1 MERKFIK
8 VGNFRAKNHK
18 NDEGE
23 PARMLTGEYRHT
35 IDNKNRIFIP
45 SKHREELGAQFIVA
59 RDIREKCLKVY
70 SLEGWANYIAPIKQ
84 LDRSLAEKTMRFLH
98 RNASQVTPDS
108 QGRIVIPLSLSDHA
122 EIKRDVVVVGCSD
135 YDEIWAQEIYDAN
148 VDSEDGDAIRAA
160 LESCGL

>member
-1 MERKFIK
+1 MERKCIK
-8 VGNFRAKNHK
+8 VVNFRVKNPK

-23 PARMLTGEYRHT
+23 QARMLTGEFRHILDT
-35 IDNKNRIFIP
+35 KNRIFMP
-45 SKHREELGAQFIVA
+45 SKHREELGAQFIIA

-108 QGRIVIPLSLSDHA
+108 QGRIVIPFALSEHA
-122 EIKRDVVVVGCSD
+122 EMQKNVVVVGCSD
-135 YDEIWAQEIYDAN
+135 YDEIWAEEIYDAN
-148 VDSEDGDAIRAA
+148 VLSEDQDAIRAA